1 MNLIKTK
8 LNGLDFWYKSNDT
21 FIGQR
26 IALEKYEEYETMLML
41 RQVNS
46 NSVVVDVGANIGYY
60 TILLAQKSKLVYAI
74 EPEAETFEILQK
86 NVTENKLNNVVLI
99 RAAVGGKNEKI
110 KLFKSKLNNGDHRVW
125 GEKNNKEVEE
135 VFCRRLDDILENE
148 QYISLIKIDTQG
160 WEPAVIDGAK
170 KIIERDSPTLF
181 MEYSPTDYAK
191 AGLEGRKMIKYL
203 KSFYP
208 TIWEIDHWFYIY
220 RKVKKNIRLNRDTGY
235 ANLWMKK
242 NVFFGDE
249 IIGYKNVQWKKVIKK
264 LIGRR

>member
-1 MNLIKTK
+1 MSLIKTK

-26 IALEKYEEYETMLML
+26 IALGKYEEYETMLML
-41 RQVNS
+41 SQVNS

-60 TILLAQKSKLVYAI
+60 TLLLAQKCKLVYAI

-99 RAAVGGKNEKI
+99 RSAVGEKNGKIN
-110 KLFKSKLNNGDHRVW
+110 LFKSRLNNGDHRVW
-125 GEKNNKEVEE
+125 GEKIGEEVEE

-148 QYISLIKIDTQG
+148 QKIDSIKIDTQG
-160 WEPAVIDGAK
+160 WEPAVIEGSK

-181 MEYSPTDYAK
+181 MEYSPTDYAM

-203 KSFYP
+203 RNVYS

-220 RKVKKNIRLNRDTGY
+220 RKVKKNIRLNKDTGY
-235 ANLWMKK
+235 ANLWMKRK
-242 NVFFGDE
+242 VGIFDE